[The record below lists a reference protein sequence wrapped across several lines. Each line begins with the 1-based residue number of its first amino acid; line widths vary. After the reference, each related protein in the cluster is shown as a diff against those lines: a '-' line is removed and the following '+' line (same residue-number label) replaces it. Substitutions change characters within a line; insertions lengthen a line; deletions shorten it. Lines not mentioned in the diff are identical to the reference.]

1 LGGAVVVTAG
11 LWAEVTDL
19 DKPTSPNAAEAL
31 ATASYLLWVLSG
43 RKWSG
48 VHEVTEEYIC
58 DGGIPCCGGWVPDAG
73 DYRAGYAYFASR
85 FRDPNWGRREDQK
98 FLFLRGRPVREIKA
112 VRRLPSGAEVDLKTL
127 AVYDHAYLA
136 PAGDGVCD
144 PCFDPCGLEVTYTYG
159 SKPPPAG
166 VTAVLDLANEFV
178 KSIECP
184 DECRLPERVTSV
196 SRQGVNYSIFDPQ
209 DFLTDGRIGLYSVD
223 VFLKAINPNKAQLP
237 ARVFSPDL
245 PVGRRKT
252 WPVAAPARRRR
263 R

>member
-1 LGGAVVVTAG
+1 MGDVDVTG
-11 LWAEVTDL
+11 LWADQSDL
-19 DKPTSPNAAEAL
+19 DKPTSPNAPEAL
-31 ATASYLLWVLSG
+31 ASASYLLWVLSG

-48 VHEVTEEYIC
+48 IHTVTEEYVC
-58 DGGIPCCGGWVPDAG
+58 HGGYPCCGSWTASAAEIA
-73 DYRAGYAYFASR
+73 AGYAYMSSR
-85 FRDPNWGRREDQK
+85 FGDTHWGSVEGQR
-98 FLFLRGRPVREIKA
+98 FLYLRGRPVREILQ
-112 VRRLPSGAEVDLKTL
+112 VRRLPMGQEIDLSTL

-136 PAGDGVCD
+136 PSGPGACD

-166 VTAVLDLANEFV
+166 VTAALDLANEFV

-196 SRQGVNYSIFDPQ
+196 SRQGVSYQVFDPQ
-209 DFLTDGRIGLYSVD
+209 DFMTDGRLGLYSVD
-223 VFLKAINPNKAQLP
+223 AFLKAVNPNRAQLP

-252 WPVAAPARRRR
+252 WPVGPPIQPARRKR
-263 R
+263 

>member
-1 LGGAVVVTAG
+1 MTTG
-11 LWAEVTDL
+11 LWADPSDL
-19 DKPTSPNAAEAL
+19 NSPTSPNAPEAL

-43 RKWSG
+43 RRWSG

-58 DGGIPCCGGWVPDAG
+58 DGGLPCCGGWFPTND
-73 DYRAGYAYFASR
+73 DYRTGVAYMAGR
-85 FRDPNWGRREDQK
+85 FGDPRWGTREGQR
-98 FLFLRGRPVREIKA
+98 FLFLRGRPVREIKQ
-112 VRRLPSGAEVDLKTL
+112 VRQLATGAEVDLSTL
-127 AVYDHAYLA
+127 AVYNHAYLA
-136 PAGDGVCD
+136 PSGAAACD

-166 VTAVLDLANEFV
+166 VTAALDLANEFV

-223 VFLKAINPNKAQLP
+223 VFLKAVNPNKAQLP

-245 PVGRRKT
+245 PAGRRKT
-252 WPVAAPARRRR
+252 WPTAAPVSRRRR
-263 R
+263 